1 MPAHPMQPM
10 VLVPAMPICY
20 LLPATGTCSSYEHHV
35 CDDDA
40 PEVTTAEPKASEDY
54 QEKRGSTDG
63 DDEVYYHLLEA
74 YLNPGTWHVV
84 EEGLCVR
91 ATLIPSLA
99 TCYVETGEGD
109 YARWGSTTGDFENI
123 LPEISY
129 GFVRLDLK
137 QVDAR
142 MIDVKQ
148 DTKVLN
154 GLKIGLRE
162 LRTYPK
168 LFGYVLFTDGTRC
181 FLEAAWKDAN
191 KKSTKESLEDDL
203 IRAILRRRQTPI
215 TFW

>member
-1 MPAHPMQPM
+1 M
-10 VLVPAMPICY
+10 L
-20 LLPATGTCSSYEHHV
+20 G
-35 CDDDA
+35 
-40 PEVTTAEPKASEDY
+40 
-54 QEKRGSTDG
+54 
-63 DDEVYYHLLEA
+63 A

-99 TCYVETGEGD
+99 TCYVETGGSD

-129 GFVRLDLK
+129 GVVRLDLK

-142 MIDVKQ
+142 MTDVKQ

-162 LRTYPK
+162 LRPYPK
-168 LFGYVLFTDGTRC
+168 LIGYVLFTDGTRC

>member
-1 MPAHPMQPM
+1 
-10 VLVPAMPICY
+10 
-20 LLPATGTCSSYEHHV
+20 
-35 CDDDA
+35 
-40 PEVTTAEPKASEDY
+40 
-54 QEKRGSTDG
+54 
-63 DDEVYYHLLEA
+63 
-74 YLNPGTWHVV
+74 
-84 EEGLCVR
+84 
-91 ATLIPSLA
+91 
-99 TCYVETGEGD
+99 
-109 YARWGSTTGDFENI
+109 
-123 LPEISY
+123 
-129 GFVRLDLK
+129 
-137 QVDAR
+137 

-162 LRTYPK
+162 LQTYPK

>member
-40 PEVTTAEPKASEDY
+40 PEVTTAEPNASEDY

-129 GFVRLDLK
+129 GFVRLDLE

-142 MIDVKQ
+142 LIDVKQ

-162 LRTYPK
+162 LQTYPK

-181 FLEAAWKDAN
+181 FLGAAWKDAT

-215 TFW
+215 TIW

>member
-1 MPAHPMQPM
+1 M
-10 VLVPAMPICY
+10 L
-20 LLPATGTCSSYEHHV
+20 G
-35 CDDDA
+35 
-40 PEVTTAEPKASEDY
+40 
-54 QEKRGSTDG
+54 
-63 DDEVYYHLLEA
+63 A

-99 TCYVETGEGD
+99 TCYVETGGSD

-129 GFVRLDLK
+129 GFVRLDLE

-162 LRTYPK
+162 LRPYPK
-168 LFGYVLFTDGTRC
+168 LIGYVLFTDGTRC